1 MSSLSQLLDV
11 LPGARRLGEGD
22 PEIRGIAYDS
32 RRVSPGD
39 LFACLPGTRTD
50 GRRFLSDAV
59 TRGAAAV
66 LLEPNGEADSAGFQ
80 PGVTP
85 VPALLV
91 PSAREAMARAAAAL
105 RGYPSRQLTL
115 VGVTGTN
122 GKTTTTHL
130 VEALFRATGRRTGII
145 GTLGARIGDEW
156 LPGDRTTPEAPD
168 LQALF
173 ATMVER
179 GVTAAAMEV
188 SSHALA
194 QHRTLGAE
202 FDAAIFTNLT
212 QDHLDYHGDMDA
224 YFAAKEILFRDYPQR
239 TEKPFAAVI
248 NADDPFGRRL
258 AQSLR
263 EDQKREGVRPIRVL
277 TYGTEAADADVR
289 ATNIRALASGV
300 QFNLH
305 LPPASGSNCQLSTVN
320 CQLQLGGHF
329 NVMNAL
335 AAAATGWVL
344 GIPVETI
351 VPALASVKGVPGRFE
366 SVAEG
371 QPFSVIVDYAHSPD
385 GLENVLRAARALNPR
400 RLLVVFGCGGD
411 RDRTKRPLMGAIAAK
426 LADTVF
432 VTSDNPRSEDPNAII
447 RDILAGMPDAAIE
460 VEPDRRAAIEA
471 AIRAAEPG
479 DLVLIAG
486 KGHEDYQIFAD
497 RTIHFDDREVAR
509 AALGT
514 WRLAIGP
521 EPSEPSAKR
530 QVSSAGPEGGTP

>member
-11 LPGARRLGEGD
+11 LPEAKRLGEGD

-39 LFACLPGTRTD
+39 LFACLPGTKTD
-50 GRRFLSDAV
+50 GRRFLDDAL

-66 LLEPNGEADSAGFQ
+66 LLEPNGEERC
-80 PGVTP
+80 T

-105 RGYPSRQLTL
+105 HGYPSRRLTL
-115 VGVTGTN
+115 VGITGTN

-130 VEALFRATGRRTGII
+130 VEALFRAVGQRTGII

-202 FDAAIFTNLT
+202 FNAAIFTNLT
-212 QDHLDYHGDMDA
+212 QDHLDYHGDMEA
-224 YFAAKEILFRDYPQR
+224 YFAAKEILFRDYPQQ
-239 TEKPFAAVI
+239 TEKPFAAI
-248 NADDPFGRRL
+248 LNTDDPYGQRL
-258 AQSLR
+258 ARSLR
-263 EDQKREGVRPIRVL
+263 ESAKRDGVRPVRVL
-277 TYGTEAADADVR
+277 TYGVETKDTDVR
-289 ATNIRALASGV
+289 ASEIRALPSGV
-300 QFNLH
+300 TFTLH
-305 LPPASGSNCQLSTVN
+305 LPEDLASQNCHLTSVI
-320 CQLQLGGHF
+320 CHLQLGGHF
-329 NVMNAL
+329 NVLNAL
-335 AAAATGWVL
+335 AAAATGRAL
-344 GIPVETI
+344 GIATETI
-351 VPALASVKGVPGRFE
+351 VAALASVKGVPGRFE
-366 SVAEG
+366 SVSEG
-371 QPFSVIVDYAHSPD
+371 QEFSVIVDYAHSPD
-385 GLENVLRAARALNPR
+385 GLENVLRAARALQPR

-411 RDRTKRPLMGAIAAK
+411 RDRTKRPLMGAIAAR

-447 RDILAGMPDAAIE
+447 EEILVGMRGQPTASRV

-471 AIRAAEPG
+471 AIRAAEPS

-509 AALGT
+509 EIL
-514 WRLAIGP
+514 R
-521 EPSEPSAKR
+521 R
-530 QVSSAGPEGGTP
+530 